1 MTRVITQRVL
11 TNTIKVTL
19 VFFLAILN
27 TGCFGGGSSTT
38 AEERAF
44 VEQWNQWLDDHPEE
58 INDLRTRAIADNLP
72 EEEIK
77 REMIGLMVRFSTEA
91 NLDIPQKVIDSVK
104 NSDYSPTN
112 E

>member
-1 MTRVITQRVL
+1 MTRVITQRIR
-11 TNTIKVTL
+11 TNTIKVPL

-27 TGCFGGGSSTT
+27 TGCSGGRS
-38 AEERAF
+38 AERVF

-72 EEEIK
+72 EEEIT

-91 NLDIPQKVIDSVK
+91 NLDIPQKVIDAVK
-104 NSDYSPTN
+104 NSDNSPTN